1 MKYFS
6 FLAIFISALGLFGL
20 VAYINH
26 LRAKE
31 VSIRKVL
38 GAQALQIFYVLSKEF
53 LTMAVIAV
61 AIATPISIILVKH
74 WLNTFAYRVSLGP
87 QPYFF
92 GALLILLTVVI
103 TITYET
109 VKSVN
114 LNPVEK
120 LREE

>member
-6 FLAIFISALGLFGL
+6 LLAIFISALGLFGL

-38 GAQALQIFYVLSKEF
+38 GAQKREVFYVLSKDF
-53 LTMAVIAV
+53 FKMA
-61 AIATPISIILVKH
+61 ILAFILAAPVSYFFVKQ
-74 WLNTFAYRVSLGP
+74 WLSTFAYKVPVGP
-87 QPYFF
+87 IPF
-92 GALLILLTVVI
+92 LIGGTVMILTVML

-109 VKSVN
+109 IKSAN

-120 LREE
+120 LRNE